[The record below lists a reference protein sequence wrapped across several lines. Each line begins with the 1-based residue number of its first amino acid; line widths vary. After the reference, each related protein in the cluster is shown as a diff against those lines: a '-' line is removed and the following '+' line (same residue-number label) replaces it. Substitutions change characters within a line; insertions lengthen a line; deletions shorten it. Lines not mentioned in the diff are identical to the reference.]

1 MNANQNPLNGNN
13 LCQDCK
19 DFFSRIIESM
29 PLFIKIVI
37 FSTIILYLLNI
48 ISPYVAF
55 YLADIPYL
63 TIYYFHIWTL
73 ITNSF
78 ITTGIISII
87 FSLIFWYRDAVKLER
102 QIGTV
107 KYMLIFLMNSFCI
120 QIIYCTIMFLI
131 ALIINN
137 KIVLKLKVTPNGVVN
152 SGLWPILMCDLTL
165 LCLSNP
171 EEPMKVFIFPC
182 IIKAKY
188 YPFIL
193 FLLFT
198 IISGFNIDF
207 EVMCAIGFGFLYH
220 FYLKNRIQ
228 ISNNFA
234 LKVENSFLFRW
245 MKNKR
250 GFINL
255 GGVGMPELRNN
266 LENVVR
272 NVNVNGNNNNNNN
285 HQPKVFRA
293 FKGKGIAVGGG
304 TNKSSSSAS
313 TSSRSN
319 TSNDTNNNT
328 NNNTRNNNNT
338 DNNNSN
344 NNNNN
349 TDYNNI
355 SVSSSVEIMNSSDSR
370 MDLNSSN
377 PKS

>member
-120 QIIYCTIMFLI
+120 QIIYCTIMFII
-131 ALIINN
+131 ALVINN

-182 IIKAKY
+182 II
-188 YPFIL
+188 I
-193 FLLFT
+193 
-198 IISGFNIDF
+198 
-207 EVMCAIGFGFLYH
+207 V
-220 FYLKNRIQ
+220 
-228 ISNNFA
+228 
-234 LKVENSFLFRW
+234 
-245 MKNKR
+245 
-250 GFINL
+250 
-255 GGVGMPELRNN
+255 
-266 LENVVR
+266 
-272 NVNVNGNNNNNNN
+272 
-285 HQPKVFRA
+285 
-293 FKGKGIAVGGG
+293 
-304 TNKSSSSAS
+304 
-313 TSSRSN
+313 
-319 TSNDTNNNT
+319 
-328 NNNTRNNNNT
+328 
-338 DNNNSN
+338 
-344 NNNNN
+344 
-349 TDYNNI
+349 
-355 SVSSSVEIMNSSDSR
+355 
-370 MDLNSSN
+370 
-377 PKS
+377 

>member
-1 MNANQNPLNGNN
+1 MNPNQNPLNGNN

-19 DFFSRIIESM
+19 DFISRIINSM

-37 FSTIILYLLNI
+37 YSTIILYILNI
-48 ISPYVAF
+48 ISPYVGL

-63 TIYYFHIWTL
+63 TIYSFHIWSL

-78 ITTGIISII
+78 MTTGIISII
-87 FSLIFWYRDAVKLER
+87 FSLIFWYRDAVKLEK
-102 QIGTV
+102 QIGTT
-107 KYMLIFLMNSFCI
+107 KYMLIFLMNTFFI
-120 QIIYCTIMFLI
+120 QIIYCTIMLII

-137 KIVLKLKVTPNGVVN
+137 KFVLKLKVTPNGVVN

-171 EEPMKVFIFPC
+171 EEPMKIFIFPC

-188 YPFIL
+188 YPFLL
-193 FLLFT
+193 FLFFT

-207 EVMCAIGFGFLYH
+207 EVLCAIGFGFLYH
-220 FYLKNRIQ
+220 FYLKNRLQ
-228 ISNNFA
+228 ISNNFI
-234 LKVENSFLFRW
+234 LKTENSFLFRW

-255 GGVGMPELRNN
+255 GGIEIPELRNN

-272 NVNVNGNNNNNNN
+272 NVNVSGNNNN
-285 HQPKVFRA
+285 QPKVFHA

-304 TNKSSSSAS
+304 NNNSSSNSSSNSS

-319 TSNDTNNNT
+319 TSNET
-328 NNNTRNNNNT
+328 
-338 DNNNSN
+338 N

-349 TDYNNI
+349 NNNDNKTDNRNNNSDYNNI
-355 SVSSSVEIMNSSDSR
+355 SIASSVEIMNSSDSR

-377 PKS
+377 PKP

>member
-13 LCQDCK
+13 VCQDCK
-19 DFFSRIIESM
+19 DFFTRLINSM

-37 FSTIILYLLNI
+37 FTTIILYLLNI
-48 ISPYVAF
+48 ISPYVGL

-63 TIYYFHIWTL
+63 TIYYFHIWGL

-78 ITTGIISII
+78 MTTGIISII
-87 FSLIFWYRDAVKLER
+87 FSLIFWYRDAVKLEK
-102 QIGTV
+102 QIGTT
-107 KYMLIFLMNSFCI
+107 KYMLIFLMNTFFI
-120 QIIYCTIMFLI
+120 QIIYCAMMFII

-137 KIVLKLKVTPNGVVN
+137 KFVLKLKVTPNGVVN

-198 IISGFNIDF
+198 LISGFNIDF
-207 EVMCAIGFGFLYH
+207 EVLCAIGFGFLYH
-220 FYLKNRIQ
+220 FYLKSRLQ
-228 ISNNFA
+228 LSNNLI

-255 GGVGMPELRNN
+255 GGVGIPELVNN
-266 LENVVR
+266 LENVR
-272 NVNVNGNNNNNNN
+272 NVNINGNNNNNNN
-285 HQPKVFRA
+285 QPKVFHA
-293 FKGKGIAVGGG
+293 FRGKGIAVGGG
-304 TNKSSSSAS
+304 NNNTSNSSNSNSAS

-319 TSNDTNNNT
+319 TSDDSN
-328 NNNTRNNNNT
+328 NNNTRSNT
-338 DNNNSN
+338 DNK
-344 NNNNN
+344 NNN

-355 SVSSSVEIMNSSDSR
+355 SVGSSVEIMNSSDSR
-370 MDLNSSN
+370 MDLDSSN